1 MSSDSPGLST
11 GRPTTPSVGR
21 RVTGWLYRHPRLQLG
36 GLLLLPGAWFTVV
49 YFGSLAL
56 LLVAALWHVS
66 NGHLIRTIGLDNFV
80 TLINQPV
87 YRTIIFR
94 TLSIAV
100 VVTVVDALIAF
111 PIAYYMARV
120 ASARK
125 RRLLYMAVLMPLW
138 ASYLVKI
145 YAWRLILFQNGLLD
159 WAATSVGLPDVGK
172 AFGISDLS
180 LTVTFVYLWLPYM
193 ILPIHAGLERIP
205 NSLLEASSDLG
216 GRGFTTFR
224 RVVLPLILPSLA
236 AGSIFTFSL
245 TLGDYINPQLTSNSQ
260 FIGTV
265 IQQNVGVAANLPFA
279 AALATVPIVIVAAYL
294 LIARRLGA
302 FEAL

>member
-1 MSSDSPGLST
+1 M
-11 GRPTTPSVGR
+11 
-21 RVTGWLYRHPRLQLG
+21 TGWLYRHPRLQLG
-36 GLLLLPGAWFTVV
+36 GLLLLPGAWFTLV
-49 YFGSLAL
+49 YFGSLLL
-56 LLVAALWHVS
+56 LLVAALWHVT
-66 NGHLIRTIGLDNFV
+66 NGHLVRDIGLDNFA
-80 TLINQPV
+80 TLINKPV
-87 YRTIIFR
+87 YATIIFR

-100 VVTVVDALIAF
+100 AVTVIDALIAF

-120 ASARK
+120 ASPRR

-159 WAATSVGLPDVGK
+159 WAATSVGLPDLGK

-205 NSLLEASSDLG
+205 SSLLEASSDLG

-224 RVVLPLILPSLA
+224 RVVLPLVLPSLA

-265 IQQNVGVAANLPFA
+265 IQSNVGVAANLPFA
-279 AALATVPIVIVAAYL
+279 AAMATVPIGIVAAYL

>member
-1 MSSDSPGLST
+1 
-11 GRPTTPSVGR
+11 
-21 RVTGWLYRHPRLQLG
+21 VTGWLYRHPRLQLG
-36 GLLLLPGAWFTVV
+36 GLLLLPGAWFTLV
-49 YFGSLAL
+49 YFGSLLL
-56 LLVAALWHVS
+56 LLVAALWHVT
-66 NGHLIRTIGLDNFV
+66 NGHLVRDIGLDNFA
-80 TLINQPV
+80 TLINKPV
-87 YRTIIFR
+87 YATIIFR

-100 VVTVVDALIAF
+100 AVTVIDALIAF

-120 ASARK
+120 ASPRR

-159 WAATSVGLPDVGK
+159 WAATSVGLPDLGK

-205 NSLLEASSDLG
+205 SSLLEASSDLG

-224 RVVLPLILPSLA
+224 RVVLPLVLPSLA

-245 TLGDYINPQLTSNSQ
+245 TLGDYIAVSQVGRDQ

-265 IQQNVGVAANLPFA
+265 IAGDFGTDKPLGAAYA
-279 AALATVPIVIVAAYL
+279 IVPIAIMTVYL
-294 LIARRLGA
+294 LIARRLRA
-302 FEAL
+302 FESL

>member
-1 MSSDSPGLST
+1 M
-11 GRPTTPSVGR
+11 
-21 RVTGWLYRHPRLQLG
+21 TGWLYRHPRLQLG
-36 GLLLLPGAWFTVV
+36 GLLLLPGAWFTLV

-56 LLVAALWHVS
+56 LLVAALWHVT
-66 NGHLIRTIGLDNFV
+66 NGHLVRDIGLDNFA
-80 TLINQPV
+80 TLITKPV
-87 YRTIIFR
+87 YATIIFR
-94 TLSIAV
+94 TLGIAV
-100 VVTVVDALIAF
+100 IVTVVDALIAF

-120 ASARK
+120 ASGRK

-159 WAATSVGLPDVGK
+159 WVVSSLGFPGAAK

-193 ILPIHAGLERIP
+193 ILPLNAGLERIP

-216 GRGFTTFR
+216 GHGFTTFR
-224 RVVLPLILPSLA
+224 RVVMPLVLPSLA

-260 FIGTV
+260 FIGTT

>member
-1 MSSDSPGLST
+1 M
-11 GRPTTPSVGR
+11 
-21 RVTGWLYRHPRLQLG
+21 TGWLYRHPRLQLG
-36 GLLLLPGAWFTVV
+36 GLLLLPGAWFTLV
-49 YFGSLAL
+49 YFGSLLL
-56 LLVAALWHVS
+56 LLVAALWHVT
-66 NGHLIRTIGLDNFV
+66 NGHLVRDIGLDNFA
-80 TLINQPV
+80 TLITKPV
-87 YRTIIFR
+87 YATIIFR

-100 VVTVVDALIAF
+100 AVTVIDALIAF

-120 ASARK
+120 ASPRR

-159 WAATSVGLPDVGK
+159 WAATSVGLPDLGK

-205 NSLLEASSDLG
+205 SSLLEASSDLG

-224 RVVLPLILPSLA
+224 RVVLPLVLPSLA

-265 IQQNVGVAANLPFA
+265 IQSNVGVAANLPFA